1 MIDTLPLTGIKV
13 IDLTVVQA
21 GPACTQLLAW
31 FGADV
36 LKVERT
42 TGGDVTRYQLQDI
55 PNLDALYFT
64 MLNSNKRSLAI
75 NTKTPEG
82 LAVMEKL
89 IRRADVLVENFA
101 PGAMDRMGL
110 SWEHIHGLNPRLI
123 YGSVKG
129 FNDDSPWADLKVYEN
144 VAQAAGG
151 AASTTGFWDGPPT
164 ISGAALGDSNS
175 GMHLAIGIL
184 TALIGREKT
193 GRGQKVSVS
202 MQDAVLN
209 LCRVKLRDQER
220 LERVGYLEEYP
231 QYPNGT
237 FTDVVPRGGNAGG
250 GGQPG
255 WILKCKGWE
264 DDPNAYIYFTIQEQ
278 NWARTCEAIGQPE
291 WATDPAYTTAKAR
304 QAHIF
309 DIFADIE
316 KWLADKTKYEA
327 VDILRKYEV
336 PCAPVLSMKE
346 IAYDQALRKS
356 GTVVEV
362 DQEQRGKYLTV
373 GSPIKFSDF
382 KPTITGAPLLGEHT
396 DEVLTELGYD
406 AGQIADMHARKVA
419 GGA

>member
-1 MIDTLPLTGIKV
+1 MTDSLPLTGIKV
-13 IDLTVVQA
+13 IDFTGVQA

-31 FGADV
+31 YGADV

-42 TGGDVTRYQLQDI
+42 TGGDVTRHQLQDI
-55 PNLDALYFT
+55 PDVDALYFT

-75 NTKTPEG
+75 DTKTPEG
-82 LAVMEKL
+82 LAVMEQL
-89 IRRADVLVENFA
+89 IRRSDVLVENFA

-110 SWEHIHGLNPRLI
+110 SWEHIHEINPRLI

-129 FNDDSPWADLKVYEN
+129 FNDESRWRDLKVYEN

-164 ISGAALGDSNS
+164 ISAAALGDSNT

-184 TALIGREKT
+184 TALIGRGQT

-209 LCRVKLRDQER
+209 LCRVKLRDQGR

-255 WILKCKGWE
+255 WILKCKGWQ

-278 NWARTCEAIGQPE
+278 NWARTCEAIGKPE
-291 WATDPAYTTAKAR
+291 WATDPAYSTAKAR
-304 QAHIF
+304 QPHIF

-327 VDILRKYEV
+327 VDILRTYEV

-346 IAYDQALRKS
+346 IAHDPALRQS

-362 DQEQRGKYLTV
+362 DHKERGTYLTV

-406 AGQIADMHARKVA
+406 ADQVA
-419 GGA
+419 GMHSKKVV